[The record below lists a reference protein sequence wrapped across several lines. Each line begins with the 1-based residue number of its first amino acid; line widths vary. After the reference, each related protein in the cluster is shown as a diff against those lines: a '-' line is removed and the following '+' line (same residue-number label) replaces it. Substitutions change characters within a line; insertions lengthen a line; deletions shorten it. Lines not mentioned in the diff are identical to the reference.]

1 MDDILSSIRNI
12 LNEDEQLDAAPAP
25 LELTEDML
33 VPTPKT
39 PAAMPESQAQAAPP
53 PAPEPRPAPQA
64 PRAEAPRPEARPQ
77 APAAAPA
84 EESGLVSPL
93 AAAAAAAAIGQ
104 LARAVADDRKASVQR
119 GSGVTIEDL
128 VREELRPMLK
138 SWLDQHLPP
147 LVERLVKSE
156 IEKLLSRNAG

>member
-39 PAAMPESQAQAAPP
+39 PAAMPESQAPAPP
-53 PAPEPRPAPQA
+53 SAPEPKPAPAPAA
-64 PRAEAPRPEARPQ
+64 PRAEAPRPQPSS
-77 APAAAPA
+77 PA

-119 GSGVTIEDL
+119 GGGVTIEDL

>member
-39 PAAMPESQAQAAPP
+39 PAAMPESQAPAAPP
-53 PAPEPRPAPQA
+53 QPPEAKLAA
-64 PRAEAPRPEARPQ
+64 PRAEPPRPEPTPQ
-77 APAAAPA
+77 PAA
-84 EESGLVSPL
+84 EENGLVSPL

>member
-39 PAAMPESQAQAAPP
+39 PAAMPESQAPAAPP
-53 PAPEPRPAPQA
+53 QPPEAKPAA
-64 PRAEAPRPEARPQ
+64 PRAEPPRPEPTPQ
-77 APAAAPA
+77 PAA
-84 EESGLVSPL
+84 EENGLVSPL